1 MNIDKQE
8 YPYERFE
15 RMGPQ
20 ALTDAEL
27 IAIIIRT
34 GTVGENALALAK
46 KVLNLKAGSKSGIL
60 ALSSIPLE
68 DLMKI
73 KGIGKVKAI
82 RLKCVAEI
90 CMRMQ
95 MNSTKPQI
103 SFTEPASVAA
113 YYMERMRHL
122 ETEHTYLILT
132 DTKNRFLKE
141 ILLSKG
147 TVNTSVLST
156 REIFIEALRYQAVHI
171 LLLHNHPSGDATPS
185 MQDIEITN
193 RIKEASRLM
202 NIPLLDHI
210 IIGDN
215 IFTSLKEKGYL

>member
-1 MNIDKQE
+1 MHITIKKNTNCHFPL
-8 YPYERFE
+8 YPE
-15 RMGPQ
+15 P
-20 ALTDAEL
+20 
-27 IAIIIRT
+27 RT
-34 GTVGENALALAK
+34 
-46 KVLNLKAGSKSGIL
+46 KSIL
-60 ALSSIPLE
+60 RCLLDITP
-68 DLMKI
+68 
-73 KGIGKVKAI
+73 
-82 RLKCVAEI
+82 
-90 CMRMQ
+90 
-95 MNSTKPQI
+95 
-103 SFTEPASVAA
+103 SV
-113 YYMERMRHL
+113 
-122 ETEHTYLILT
+122 
-132 DTKNRFLKE
+132 FLKE